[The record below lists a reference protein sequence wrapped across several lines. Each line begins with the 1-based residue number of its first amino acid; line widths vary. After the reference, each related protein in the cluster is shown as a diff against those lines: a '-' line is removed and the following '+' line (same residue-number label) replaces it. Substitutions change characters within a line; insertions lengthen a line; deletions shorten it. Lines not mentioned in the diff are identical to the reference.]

1 VGRAPG
7 RQPQGPQEH
16 EHGLLVRSL
25 ISRGKFRFSEP
36 TFFAFPLSKNSI
48 NEMSIF
54 LELHN
59 KKDNTLKSFF
69 PLLLLSQT
77 II

>member
-25 ISRGKFRFSEP
+25 ISRG